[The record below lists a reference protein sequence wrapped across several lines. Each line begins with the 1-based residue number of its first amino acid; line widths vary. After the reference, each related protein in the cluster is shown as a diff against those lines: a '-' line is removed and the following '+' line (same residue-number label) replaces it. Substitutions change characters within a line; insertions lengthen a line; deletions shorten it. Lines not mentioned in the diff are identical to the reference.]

1 MVFLFF
7 LKSQWFILFHSSFT
21 YIIFRFLLKSYKL
34 QNYSLC
40 ESPINPMIQPPLNIS
55 GYTCLLPIKLGRCIK
70 QTKIKS
76 LTQKKICWHSR
87 MLLTS
92 SKIKILEF
100 SIFLSKI
107 VEMLKYVSNFFKTLN
122 KTSKID
128 FISLNKLLHGLHRS
142 LDA

>member
-1 MVFLFF
+1 
-7 LKSQWFILFHSSFT
+7 
-21 YIIFRFLLKSYKL
+21 
-34 QNYSLC
+34 
-40 ESPINPMIQPPLNIS
+40 
-55 GYTCLLPIKLGRCIK
+55 
-70 QTKIKS
+70 
-76 LTQKKICWHSR
+76 